1 MKKLKK
7 NCRWAAF
14 LLLMSLF
21 FSGCGDRTEELV
33 LISESVTDTGA
44 EMSREASSPAPLL
57 VHVCGAVRCPGVYE
71 LAPGDRI
78 FDAVE
83 AAGGF
88 SEEAAGHA
96 LNLAQPVEDGV
107 QIRVPTQSEAAELLQ
122 AVSVSSDPGKI
133 NINTA
138 GEEELTSLNGIG
150 ESRARDIL
158 TYRKEYGPFR
168 SIEDIKQVP
177 GIKNAVFEKIKD
189 DITV

>member
-1 MKKLKK
+1 MKKSRK
-7 NCRWAAF
+7 NCQWAA
-14 LLLMSLF
+14 LLLLTILF
-21 FSGCGDRTEELV
+21 SSGCGDRTEELV
-33 LISESVTDTGA
+33 LTSASAAETRA
-44 EMSREASSPAPLL
+44 EMSQEASSPEPLL
-57 VHVCGAVRCPGVYE
+57 VHVCGAVRSPGVYE
-71 LAPGDRI
+71 LSPGDRI

-88 SEEAAGHA
+88 SQEAAGHA
-96 LNLAQPVEDGV
+96 LNLAQPVEDGI

-122 AVSVSSDPGKI
+122 AVSISSDPAKI

-138 GEEELTSLNGIG
+138 GEEELTSLSGIG

-158 TYRKEYGPFR
+158 AYRKEHGPFR
-168 SIEDIKQVP
+168 YIEDIKQVP

>member
-1 MKKLKK
+1 MKKSRK
-7 NCRWAAF
+7 NCQWAAF
-14 LLLMSLF
+14 LLLTILF
-21 FSGCGDRTEELV
+21 SSGCSGGTETLV
-33 LISESVTDTGA
+33 LNSISAAETG
-44 EMSREASSPAPLL
+44 EETSGEDSASAFLL
-57 VHVCGAVRCPGVYE
+57 VHVCGAVCRPGVYE
-71 LAPGDRI
+71 LSPGDRI

-88 SEEAAGHA
+88 SQEAAGDA
-96 LNLAQPVEDGV
+96 LNLAQPVEDGI
-107 QIRVPTQSEAAELLQ
+107 QIRIPTQSEAAELLQ
-122 AVSVSSDPGKI
+122 AASISSDSGKI

-138 GEEELTSLNGIG
+138 GEKELTSLSGIG

-158 TYRKEYGPFR
+158 TYRNEHGPFR

>member
-1 MKKLKK
+1 M
-7 NCRWAAF
+7 
-14 LLLMSLF
+14 
-21 FSGCGDRTEELV
+21 
-33 LISESVTDTGA
+33 
-44 EMSREASSPAPLL
+44 
-57 VHVCGAVRCPGVYE
+57 
-71 LAPGDRI
+71 
-78 FDAVE
+78 
-83 AAGGF
+83 
-88 SEEAAGHA
+88 
-96 LNLAQPVEDGV
+96 
-107 QIRVPTQSEAAELLQ
+107 Q

>member
-1 MKKLKK
+1 MKKLRK
-7 NCRWAAF
+7 NCQWAAF
-14 LLLMSLF
+14 LLLTILF
-21 FSGCGDRTEELV
+21 SSGCSHRAEELV
-33 LISESVTDTGA
+33 FTSSSAAETGT
-44 EMSREASSPAPLL
+44 EMSQEASSSAPLM
-57 VHVCGAVRCPGVYE
+57 VHVCGAVQSPGVYE
-71 LAPGDRI
+71 LCPGDRI

-88 SEEAAGHA
+88 SRDAAGHT
-96 LNLAQPVEDGV
+96 LNLAQPVEDGI
-107 QIRVPTQSEAAELLQ
+107 QIRIPTQSEAAELLQ
-122 AVSVSSDPGKI
+122 AVSISSEPGKI

-138 GEEELTSLNGIG
+138 GEEELTSLSGIG

-158 TYRKEYGPFR
+158 AYRKEHGPFR

>member
-88 SEEAAGHA
+88 SEEAVNPPIIHVVVPR
-96 LNLAQPVEDGV
+96 N
-107 QIRVPTQSEAAELLQ
+107 QI
-122 AVSVSSDPGKI
+122 
-133 NINTA
+133 
-138 GEEELTSLNGIG
+138 
-150 ESRARDIL
+150 
-158 TYRKEYGPFR
+158 
-168 SIEDIKQVP
+168 
-177 GIKNAVFEKIKD
+177 
-189 DITV
+189 